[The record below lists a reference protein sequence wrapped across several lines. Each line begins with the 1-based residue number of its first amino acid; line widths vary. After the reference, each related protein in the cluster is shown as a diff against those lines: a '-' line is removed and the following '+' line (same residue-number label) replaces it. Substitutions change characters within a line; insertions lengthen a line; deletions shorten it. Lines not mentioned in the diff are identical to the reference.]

1 MTGKTRLLQG
11 LAVWFAALTLNACSA
26 LGIGGNLPFI
36 DQIRQGQTYD
46 EVTSIMKSKPSYRRF
61 MENGI
66 EQWEYHKNKALL
78 NGDYDIILVGFRD
91 GRVVSMDSFRYI
103 YPKMPEVKD
112 AK

>member
-1 MTGKTRLLQG
+1 
-11 LAVWFAALTLNACSA
+11 
-26 LGIGGNLPFI
+26 
-36 DQIRQGQTYD
+36 
-46 EVTSIMKSKPSYRRF
+46 

-66 EQWEYHKNKALL
+66 EQWEYHKNEALS
-78 NGDYDIILVGFRD
+78 GDYDVILVGFRD